1 MVWLLQLLWKLNC
14 SNNPKIFIMRNQIIG
29 GALIAFL
36 LLFIG
41 GCLGERSLKEESVD
55 EAMCFLRLD
64 GTENQDSTYVFIRL
78 NGDSVSGVH
87 HWVPDLKDARRGVI
101 TGTKNG
107 DTIDVVWNYTQEG
120 ISDTMRTVFLLED
133 GMLKQQPY
141 AVTADGRQFLD
152 ENAEFEITYKPTA
165 CPKFE

>member
-1 MVWLLQLLWKLNC
+1 MRIELLFTLRF
-14 SNNPKIFIMRNQIIG
+14 FIMRNQIIG
-29 GALIAFL
+29 SALAAFL

-41 GCLGERSLKEESVD
+41 GCLGERSLKEDPVD
-55 EAMCFLRLD
+55 DAMCFLRLE
-64 GTENQDSTYVFIRL
+64 GTDNQDSTYVFIRL

-101 TGTKNG
+101 TGTKTG

-120 ISDTMRTVFLLED
+120 ISDTMRTVFLLAD
-133 GMLKQQPY
+133 GELKQQPF
-141 AVTADGRQFLD
+141 AVTPEGRQVLD
-152 ENAEFEITYKPTA
+152 ENADFEITYKPTP